1 MFFVNRL
8 DVVDVNYVRYLENRM
23 REAFALE
30 GTPIRLKFKK
40 KD

>member
-1 MFFVNRL
+1 MSWTTTTSVM
-8 DVVDVNYVRYLENRM
+8 LENRM
-23 REAFALE
+23 REAFPLE